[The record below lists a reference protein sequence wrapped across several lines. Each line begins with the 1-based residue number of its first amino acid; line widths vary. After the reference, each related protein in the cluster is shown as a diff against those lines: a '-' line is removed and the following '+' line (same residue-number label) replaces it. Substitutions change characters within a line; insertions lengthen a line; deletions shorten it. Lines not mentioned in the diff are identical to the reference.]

1 MERIAAGINR
11 WTARHPEYRPRVE
24 KVASYLLIE
33 GDAVC
38 LVDPLLPGD
47 AAERAEVLA
56 ALDAAVAGRQR
67 LEIFVTIPYHV
78 RSVEPLYER
87 YRERLAARVWGD
99 AGLARRLGAGTPLH
113 ELPRVAAGAAAEVA
127 GGAALAY
134 TVGKPRRTDHPLYF
148 PGLRAAAFGDAVV
161 GTPAGL
167 RFWKMS
173 SSTGADWYRD
183 VFAPTL
189 AALAQQDIEYALV
202 THGPPVPGNARR
214 ALAECLAAPPV
225 DRYPSSISG
234 SGSWLSSS
242 SWAD

>member
-1 MERIAAGINR
+1 MERIAAGISR

-24 KVASYLLIE
+24 KVASYLLTE

-38 LVDPLLPGD
+38 LVDPLLPDDETG
-47 AAERAEVLA
+47 RAEVLA
-56 ALDAAVAGRQR
+56 ALDAAVTGRER

-87 YRERLAARVWGD
+87 YRERLNARVWGD

-113 ELPRVAAGAAAEVA
+113 ELPRVAAGAAADVA

-134 TVGKPRRTDHPLYF
+134 TVGKPRRGDHPLYF
-148 PGLRAAAFGDAVV
+148 PGLKAAAFGDTVV

-167 RFWKMS
+167 RLWNQS

-183 VFAPTL
+183 VFVPTL
-189 AALAQQDIEYALV
+189 APLLEQDIEAVLV
-202 THGPPVPGNARR
+202 THGPAVARGGRR

-225 DRYPSSISG
+225 AMY
-234 SGSWLSSS
+234 
-242 SWAD
+242 